1 MVAAL
6 TGFRCCWRALPQLAA
21 IGVYAGLAAD
31 AVAQG
36 SVAMDRVALT
46 ALYDATSGQTWRNST
61 NWKTAAPLGEWYG
74 VTTDEAGRV
83 MSLDLGRNALT
94 GAIPAALGNLTSLE
108 SLDLT
113 SNNLSGPI
121 PAALGSLSNL
131 ESLWLRGNQLTGPIP
146 DALGSL
152 SNLETLSLDFNKL
165 TGSIPVTLGSLSNL
179 HSLYLGLNE
188 LTGMIPAPLGNL
200 SSLESLDL
208 TSNNLT
214 GPIPVAL
221 GSLSNLETLSLDF
234 NKLTGSIP
242 VALGNLSSLESLG
255 LGSNEL
261 SGPIPA
267 AFGSLSNL
275 RLLSLSWNELT
286 GPVPTWLGSLSSLDS
301 LFLHGNTLTG
311 TIPAA
316 LGSLS
321 NLESLDLASNEL
333 TGTIPAALGS
343 LYSLESLSLS
353 SNELSGPVPAWLGSL
368 SSLEFLFLDGNALT
382 GTIPAALGSLSNL
395 ESLALGG
402 NELTGPVPA
411 AFGSLSS
418 LASLSLYWN
427 ALTGTIPAALGSL
440 SNLESLAL
448 TGNELTGPIPSEL
461 TQLSGLRILDI
472 GFTGL
477 CVPAES
483 PFQEWLATIEEFSG
497 STCNRSPETVGTIP
511 AQTLA
516 ASGTALSVPLADY
529 FSDPDNDLL
538 TFAAT
543 SSDADT
549 LAASVSDST
558 AWLAPGEAGSATL
571 TVTAG
576 DPGGLTATQTLTV
589 TVVASTGPQSDQAAL
604 AALYDETGGPSWTI
618 STNWKTEAP
627 LGEWHGVTTD
637 DAGRVTRLELTEN
650 ALAGPLPAALGS
662 LSSLESLDLG
672 QNALAGPLPA
682 ALGSLSNLESLDLGV
697 NELTGT
703 IPDAL
708 GSLSNLGSLDLGQN
722 TLTGSIPAALG
733 SLSSLTVLSLN
744 ENALTGSIPTALGS
758 LSSLESLDLSQNTL
772 TGPIPAAL
780 GSLPGLTELNLGWNG
795 LTGSIPDALGSLSSL
810 SVLSLGRNG
819 LTGTI
824 PDALSGLSSLES
836 LDLSYS
842 WGISGP
848 LPDSLRLPSLR
859 VLDTW
864 VTQACAPTA
873 WQDWVQANDFSGVPC
888 GAEADVMIDVA
899 TVYTAAAREAAGGTA
914 AIEAV
919 IDLMIAETN
928 EAYAASGV
936 SHRMALV
943 ARSEVAYAETGDSAL
958 DLGRLEDPSDGHMDD
973 VHALR
978 DRTGADLVHLLFDEG
993 DVAGLASRGG
1003 PFGLTCLG
1011 CGGETFAH
1019 ETGHN
1024 LGLLHDRYSE
1034 QDTGGTL
1041 LPHPAYG
1048 YVNQQTF
1055 AAGTAPA
1062 SRWTTI
1068 MALGTQCV
1076 DSNKTCPRL
1085 LRFSN
1090 PQQTW
1095 LDDPLGVAFD
1105 ADASGVSGPA
1115 DAVAVL
1121 NATGPAVAAWR
1132 DRIPGGGNQP
1142 PAAVGELPDAQLPAL
1157 HDTLAVDVSAGFV
1170 DPDGDALSYTASS
1183 ASPEVATA
1191 QADGASVMLT
1201 AVGFGTATVRVTAVD
1216 PGGLSATQAF
1226 MVTVPGTVTDSPES
1240 DREALVALYE
1250 RDRRSGLDERHE
1262 LEDGGAAGRVA
1273 RRDNR
1278 LRRPG
1283 HWTESRFEQSG
1294 RTATAH
1300 LGQPVET

>member
-1 MVAAL
+1 MPAWL
-6 TGFRCCWRALPQLAA
+6 
-21 IGVYAGLAAD
+21 
-31 AVAQG
+31 G
-36 SVAMDRVALT
+36 SL
-46 ALYDATSGQTWRNST
+46 S
-61 NWKTAAPLGEWYG
+61 
-74 VTTDEAGRV
+74 
-83 MSLDLGRNALT
+83 SLEFLFLDGNALT
-94 GAIPAALGNLTSLE
+94 GT
-108 SLDLT
+108 
-113 SNNLSGPI
+113 I

-131 ESLWLRGNQLTGPIP
+131 ESL
-146 DALGSL
+146 ALG
-152 SNLETLSLDFNKL
+152 
-165 TGSIPVTLGSLSNL
+165 G
-179 HSLYLGLNE
+179 
-188 LTGMIPAPLGNL
+188 
-200 SSLESLDL
+200 
-208 TSNNLT
+208 
-214 GPIPVAL
+214 
-221 GSLSNLETLSLDF
+221 
-234 NKLTGSIP
+234 
-242 VALGNLSSLESLG
+242 
-255 LGSNEL
+255 
-261 SGPIPA
+261 
-267 AFGSLSNL
+267 
-275 RLLSLSWNELT
+275 NELT
-286 GPVPTWLGSLSSLDS
+286 GPVPAALGSLSSLAS
-301 LFLHGNTLTG
+301 LDLYWNALTG

-333 TGTIPAALGS
+333 AGTIPAALGS

-395 ESLALGG
+395 ESLD
-402 NELTGPVPA
+402 
-411 AFGSLSS
+411 
-418 LASLSLYWN
+418 LYWN

-637 DAGRVTRLELTEN
+637 DAGRVKRLELTEN

-1041 LPHPAYG
+1041 LPYPAYG

-1157 HDTLAVDVSAGFV
+1157 HDTLAVDVSARFV
-1170 DPDGDALSYTASS
+1170 DP
-1183 ASPEVATA
+1183 
-1191 QADGASVMLT
+1191 
-1201 AVGFGTATVRVTAVD
+1201 TATR
-1216 PGGLSATQAF
+1216 
-1226 MVTVPGTVTDSPES
+1226 
-1240 DREALVALYE
+1240 
-1250 RDRRSGLDERHE
+1250 
-1262 LEDGGAAGRVA
+1262 
-1273 RRDNR
+1273 
-1278 LRRPG
+1278 
-1283 HWTESRFEQSG
+1283 
-1294 RTATAH
+1294 
-1300 LGQPVET
+1300 